1 MGSLLVGDDDNSVDS
16 DDGNE
21 FDVGESGLEDNGGSL
36 SYIVTGEGK
45 QFVRLKVTP

>member
-1 MGSLLVGDDDNSVDS
+1 
-16 DDGNE
+16 
-21 FDVGESGLEDNGGSL
+21 VGESGLEDNGGSL

>member
-1 MGSLLVGDDDNSVDS
+1 VTWEDVSE
-16 DDGNE
+16 GNL
-21 FDVGESGLEDNGGSL
+21 DTNDGSL